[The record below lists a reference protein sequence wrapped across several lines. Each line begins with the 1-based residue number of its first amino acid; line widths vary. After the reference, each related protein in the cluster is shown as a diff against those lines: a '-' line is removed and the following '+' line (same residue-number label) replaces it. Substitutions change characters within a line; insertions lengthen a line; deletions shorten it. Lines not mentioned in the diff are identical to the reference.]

1 MMMMMIN
8 SLVLNSNLN
17 TTIAAVEFFVRKW
30 SVWPRPRALL
40 VNLMLLRYSNYNV
53 MISVVII
60 AVDVALSRHGLVS
73 FRDDCF
79 LTKAVV

>member
-1 MMMMMIN
+1 
-8 SLVLNSNLN
+8 
-17 TTIAAVEFFVRKW
+17 
-30 SVWPRPRALL
+30 
-40 VNLMLLRYSNYNV
+40 MLLRYSNYNV